1 MRERADSATT
11 NRVDLSKDNVTVN
24 REVMFESPRKSINVL
39 GVWSES
45 QEELHE
51 MQPVS
56 PVDTSHRVKKKK
68 KKRKTQTGGKRS
80 VSAPQLSTEAP
91 SETENLP
98 SDSTQNN
105 NDEPIVRGIF
115 QIGKRSHD
123 VVLTASRVTWTPIQ
137 PETPTG
143 ELRSVFSVSM
153 TISFCSLFRLLYP
166 RQQQH
171 FRIKPARK
179 TRLLDVTAK

>member
-1 MRERADSATT
+1 
-11 NRVDLSKDNVTVN
+11 
-24 REVMFESPRKSINVL
+24 MFESPRKSINVL

-56 PVDTSHRVKKKK
+56 PVETSHRVKKKK
-68 KKRKTQTGGKRS
+68 KKRKPQTGGKRS
-80 VSAPQLSTEAP
+80 ESAPQLSTEVL
-91 SETENLP
+91 SETENLLC
-98 SDSTQNN
+98 DSTQN

-153 TISFCSLFRLLYP
+153 TISFCSFFFLLLSKTAAAFP
-166 RQQQH
+166 FQTCA
-171 FRIKPARK
+171 KP
-179 TRLLDVTAK
+179 TRLWKRKHPFAEQNL